1 MTTAPTYSFTYKQI
15 WEEPKTHVKK
25 WKKRTRMKVSDELQP
40 YSSFHR
46 ERKELEELGEKDAS
60 ELELFPG
67 GLERE
72 ESALDTTDQETIMLE
87 EEGRKSSCVSPAEK
101 KKKKRRR
108 LEISIER
115 T

>member
-1 MTTAPTYSFTYKQI
+1 
-15 WEEPKTHVKK
+15 
-25 WKKRTRMKVSDELQP
+25 MKVSDELQP
-40 YSSFHR
+40 YSSFHG
-46 ERKELEELGEKDAS
+46 EGLEELGENVS

-72 ESALDTTDQETIMLE
+72 ESVLDTTDQETVVCE
-87 EEGRKSSCVSPAEK
+87 EEDRKTSCISTAVK
-101 KKKKRRR
+101 KKKKKRR